1 MVCLMAGC
9 KFKSPYESEF
19 FDYLLV
25 GDLDNWL
32 WFHLKLASFKF
43 TERNDSMSM
52 LSMQHELPINYK
64 AYFMEDLVE
73 EVMHKLTKENFM
85 DPEMS
90 DLRNN
95 VNYSRVL
102 FLIGEYQS
110 ALKELLQS

>member
-1 MVCLMAGC
+1 
-9 KFKSPYESEF
+9 
-19 FDYLLV
+19 
-25 GDLDNWL
+25 
-32 WFHLKLASFKF
+32 
-43 TERNDSMSM
+43 
-52 LSMQHELPINYK
+52 
-64 AYFMEDLVE
+64 
-73 EVMHKLTKENFM
+73 MHKLTKENFM

>member
-9 KFKSPYESEF
+9 KFKSPYESVF
-19 FDYLLV
+19 FDYLLD

-43 TERNDSMSM
+43 TERNDSMSVF
-52 LSMQHELPINYK
+52 SNKHSLPFNYE

-73 EVMHKLTKENFM
+73 EVMHEMTKENFM
-85 DPEMS
+85 DNKVS

-110 ALKELLQS
+110 ALKELL